1 MRLSS
6 FVAGLVLCVIVLLA
20 ALSNFLS
27 APLGT
32 AAFTIAPLAETARPV
47 LAIDPA
53 KHAADTAPQVPAPA
67 GGTPAVASDTVTES
81 PELPEVSEWSAGN
94 VLVVG
99 MDRRPDGGGAGL
111 ADSLLVLVFDRNG
124 EHAGVISIPRDL
136 WVSIPDYGEERI
148 NVVPA
153 LAARLGQN
161 PVKLF
166 RRVLSDTLKLP
177 IEHGLFVDLAVF
189 ERMVDRV
196 SGVEVKV
203 ACPIED
209 VFHDARAEGGR
220 RRLSLPAGT
229 NTLDGATAAMFVR
242 SRHGRSDFSR
252 SRRQQAVIL
261 GLRERVLSQGGFTAV
276 PDLLAEFESSIMTD
290 MRRVDLLAL
299 ARRGLGLKGESLH
312 GLVLAPPLTRAER
325 TTDGKA
331 VLLPELDRIQAAM
344 AGLFSA
350 PPPGTP
356 EKMRCPPPDVALKV
370 AAAKRAQRELAVAT
384 P

>member
-1 MRLSS
+1 MRFSS
-6 FVAGLVLCVIVLLA
+6 FAVGLLLFVIVLLG

-32 AAFTIAPLAETARPV
+32 ASFAIAELPNTARPV
-47 LAIDPA
+47 LA
-53 KHAADTAPQVPAPA
+53 KESVPAVLDPKPPEVA
-67 GGTPAVASDTVTES
+67 APSSAVASSGVA
-81 PELPEVSEWSAGN
+81 PEAPDLPDISEWSSGN

-111 ADSLLVLVFDRNG
+111 ADSLLVLVFDKNG
-124 EHAGVISIPRDL
+124 ERAGVVSIPRDL
-136 WVSIPDYGEERI
+136 WVSIPDYGDERI

-153 LAARLGQN
+153 IAARLGQN

-177 IEHGLFVDLAVF
+177 IEHGLFVDLGVF

-196 SGVEVKV
+196 SGVKVTV

-209 VFHDARAEGGR
+209 VFHDGRAEGRR
-220 RRLSLPAGT
+220 RRLSLAAGP
-229 NTLDGATAAMFVR
+229 NTLDGATAAMYVR

-252 SRRQQAVIL
+252 SRRQQAVLL
-261 GLRERVLSQGGFTAV
+261 GLRDRVLDSGGLALV
-276 PDLLAEFESSIMTD
+276 PELLAEFESSIMTD
-290 MRRVDLLAL
+290 MRRGDLLSL
-299 ARRGLGLKGESLH
+299 ARRGLGLADRSLH
-312 GLVLAPPLTRAER
+312 GLVLAPPLTRSER

-331 VLLPELDRIQAAM
+331 VLLPELPKIEEAM
-344 AGLFSA
+344 ARLFSA

-356 EKMRCPPPDVALKV
+356 EKTRCPAPDIALL
-370 AAAKRAQRELAVAT
+370 AASKRAAT
-384 P
+384 PSPLATP

>member
-1 MRLSS
+1 MRLSA
-6 FVAGLVLCVIVLLA
+6 FIAGLVLFLIVLLG

-32 AAFTIAPLAETARPV
+32 AEFAIAPLAQTARPV
-47 LAIDPA
+47 LALEVTRAGAQDSTKI
-53 KHAADTAPQVPAPA
+53 AAGASASAVVAAPEMPEMTA
-67 GGTPAVASDTVTES
+67 
-81 PELPEVSEWSAGN
+81 VSRWSAGN

-111 ADSLLVLVFDRNG
+111 ADSLLVLVFDRKG

-177 IEHGLFVDLAVF
+177 IEHGLFVDLGVF

-196 SGVEVKV
+196 SGVRVNV

-209 VFHDARAEGGR
+209 VFHDARAEGER
-220 RRLSLPAGT
+220 RRLSLAAGP
-229 NTLDGATAAMFVR
+229 NLLDGATAAMFVR

-252 SRRQQAVIL
+252 SRRQQAVLL
-261 GLRERVLSQGGFTAV
+261 GLRSRVLEQGGLGAV

-299 ARRGLGLKGESLH
+299 SRRGLALKAESLH
-312 GLVLAPPLTRAER
+312 GLVLAPPLTRSER

-331 VLLPELDRIQAAM
+331 VLLPELDRIQAAL

-350 PPPGTP
+350 PAPGTP
-356 EKMRCPPPDVALKV
+356 EKTRCPAPDVALKLAAEKRRQPEV
-370 AAAKRAQRELAVAT
+370 ALST
-384 P
+384 PSP

>member
-6 FVAGLVLCVIVLLA
+6 FIAGLVLSVIVLLG

-32 AAFTIAPLAETARPV
+32 AAFVIAPLAETARSV
-47 LAIDPA
+47 LAIEPA
-53 KHAADTAPQVPAPA
+53 QRAAEVVAPAPA
-67 GGTPAVASDTVTES
+67 APAATPASTLAPAAEA

-94 VLVVG
+94 VLVAG

-111 ADSLLVLVFDRNG
+111 ADSLLVLVFERKG

-177 IEHGLFVDLAVF
+177 IEHGLFVDLGVF

-196 SGVEVKV
+196 SGVEVNV

-209 VFHDARAEGGR
+209 VFHDSRAEGGR
-220 RRLSLPAGT
+220 RRLSLPAGP

-252 SRRQQAVIL
+252 SRRQQAVLL
-261 GLRERVLSQGGFTAV
+261 GLRDRVLSQGGLTAV

-299 ARRGLGLKGESLH
+299 ARRGLSLEAGSLH

-356 EKMRCPPPDVALKV
+356 EKIRCPAPDVALKV
-370 AAAKRAQRELAVAT
+370 AATKRAPRELALAT

>member
-6 FVAGLVLCVIVLLA
+6 FIAGLILCAIVLLA

-32 AAFTIAPLAETARPV
+32 ASFHVAPLSETARPV
-47 LAIDPA
+47 LASRVAPKVAPA
-53 KHAADTAPQVPAPA
+53 APPLDAPAPA
-67 GGTPAVASDTVTES
+67 AEPAPAPKA
-81 PELPEVSEWSAGN
+81 PEFPDVSEWSAGN

-111 ADSLLVLVFDRNG
+111 ADSLLVLMFDREG
-124 EHAGVISIPRDL
+124 KHAGVISVPRDL

-177 IEHGLFVDLAVF
+177 IEHGLFVDLGVF

-196 SGVEVKV
+196 SGVKVTV

-220 RRLSLPAGT
+220 RRLSLAAGE

-252 SRRQQAVIL
+252 SRRQQAVLL
-261 GLRERVLSQGGFTAV
+261 GLRDRVLDQGGLSAV

-290 MRRVDLLAL
+290 MRRVDLLSL
-299 ARRGLGLKGESLH
+299 ARRSLALSSDSLH

-356 EKMRCPPPDVALKV
+356 VKTPCPAPDVALRI
-370 AAAKRAQRELAVAT
+370 AAAKPAQREPAVAN

>member
-1 MRLSS
+1 MRPSTFIVSLI
-6 FVAGLVLCVIVLLA
+6 LCAIVLLA
-20 ALSNFLS
+20 ALSDFLC

-32 AAFTIAPLAETARPV
+32 ASFHVAPLAETARPV
-47 LAIDPA
+47 LVSERAAPVGSATPA
-53 KHAADTAPQVPAPA
+53 PPAVAAPAPA
-67 GGTPAVASDTVTES
+67 RQEPEFPA
-81 PELPEVSEWSAGN
+81 VSEWSAGN

-111 ADSLLVLVFDRNG
+111 ADSLLVLMFDREG
-124 EHAGVISIPRDL
+124 KHAGVISIPRDL

-177 IEHGLFVDLAVF
+177 IEHGLFVDLGVF

-196 SGVEVKV
+196 SGVNVTV

-220 RRLSLPAGT
+220 RRLSLAQGP

-252 SRRQQAVIL
+252 SRRQQAVLL
-261 GLRERVLSQGGFTAV
+261 GLRDRVLEQGGLTAV

-290 MRRVDLLAL
+290 MRRVDLLSL
-299 ARRGLGLKGESLH
+299 ARRSLSLSNESLH

-344 AGLFSA
+344 SGLFSA
-350 PPPGTP
+350 PPPGAA
-356 EKMRCPPPDVALKV
+356 EKIRCPAPDVALKLAMSKSG
-370 AAAKRAQRELAVAT
+370 AADARSDTTVSRE
-384 P
+384 